1 MRTVFMGTPHFA
13 VPCLEMLAGM
23 YDIELQGVYTQP
35 DRPKGRGYQP
45 AESPVKEKAVQLEL
59 PVYQPISAKDTAF
72 ITPLQECK
80 PELVVVVAYGL
91 FLPAQVLN
99 MPRYGCINVHA
110 SLLPFYRGAAPIQQC
125 LIDGS
130 SETGI
135 TTMLMDEGMDTGPI
149 LLQEKVSISSDE
161 TAVSL
166 HDRLAV
172 LGAETLKQTI
182 HAIAAGDLEPTA
194 QNHQQATYAPRLTKE
209 SGRINWFLKAEQIDA
224 LIRGTQPWPTA
235 YTTYMGK
242 MLKIWKAQVEK
253 GCEDSLP
260 GTIAA
265 VAPEG
270 MRVSTGLG
278 CLLVQ
283 EVQLEGKKRMTVH
296 DFLRG
301 NHLENNQRLGV

>member
-23 YDIELQGVYTQP
+23 SDIELQGVYTQP
-35 DRPKGRGYQP
+35 DRPKGRGYHL
-45 AESPVKEKAVQLEL
+45 AEPPVKEKALQLEL
-59 PVYQPISAKDTAF
+59 PVYQPISAKVPAF
-72 ITPLQECK
+72 MMPLQEWK

-91 FLPAQVLN
+91 FLPSQMLT

-110 SLLPFYRGAAPIQQC
+110 SLLPAYRGAAPIQQC

-130 SETGI
+130 NETGI

-149 LLQEKVSISSDE
+149 LMQEKVSISSDE

-172 LGAETLKQTI
+172 LGANTLKMTI
-182 HAIAAGDLEPTA
+182 HAITAGDLEPTA
-194 QNHQQATYAPRLTKE
+194 QNHQLATYAPRLTKE
-209 SGRINWFLKAEQIDA
+209 SGRIDWFQKAEQIDA
-224 LIRGTQPWPTA
+224 LIRGTQPWPA
-235 YTTYMGK
+235 AHTTYLGK
-242 MLKIWKAQVEK
+242 MLKIWKAQVET
-253 GCEDSLP
+253 GCEDLFP
-260 GTIAA
+260 GTITA
-265 VAPEG
+265 VASEG
-270 MRVSTGLG
+270 MRVSTGSG

-296 DFLRG
+296 DFSQG
-301 NHLENNQRLGV
+301 NHLKTNQRLGV